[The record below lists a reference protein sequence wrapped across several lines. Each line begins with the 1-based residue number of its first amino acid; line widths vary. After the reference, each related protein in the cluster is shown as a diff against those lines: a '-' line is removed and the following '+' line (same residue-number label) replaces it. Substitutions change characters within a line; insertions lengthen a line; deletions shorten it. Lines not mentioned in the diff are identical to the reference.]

1 MEKFEEKVSEQWI
14 CDLKEELDQ
23 YYSTFDPCTE
33 MLLEGLG
40 EADSKRLQ
48 ESSYMRKAGM
58 HTYLSE
64 ACPIH
69 LFRNLPFYF
78 EMSSGRGRFTWG
90 GLQSP
95 VGNYFQN
102 LTAEEWLKPYAEEV
116 AQEKAAGYFW
126 GWRPVGADHHCPDY
140 ERILHIGITGI
151 IKEAKEALAICED
164 SHKKEFY
171 RSVIKSN
178 EALIHLAERFAKEAE
193 KSAENSNDPKEK
205 EHFQR
210 IAKAASHAP
219 AYPAESFYEALC
231 SILFYRECVS
241 SMEGIGISTFGNLD
255 LTLAPFYAKDMAE
268 GRITKEEAE
277 YLIGCLLLYTNTRFA
292 SDGESFHETS
302 TTIEIGGCDRDGK
315 VIYNEL
321 TCMILETAVRVRS
334 INTKINCRI
343 SKSHPTEFLEKI
355 AQVQLAKLPCVMMH
369 NDDVLIPAKVKQGL
383 DIEDARIYLGCGC
396 HEILSAGTE
405 VCTRADSWIS
415 MPRLLL
421 KTVELGEDCTEYQ
434 QFYDLFLRN
443 VRAYHDHIA
452 ARKNKYE
459 AKWAEL
465 DPLPLFSSSYASSL
479 EKGLDVTEGG
489 AKYNHTSLSMLGT
502 ATLIDSLYV
511 IRKLIFEEKAYT
523 LAQFRD
529 ILTRDFAGEE
539 VLRQRILNQ
548 LPKHGTNH
556 EEVDVFAAKVLE
568 DLSQVSGQD
577 NARKGKYLPAFYPH
591 DIYRPLGAVTGATP
605 DGRLKGQPL
614 SRGISPS
621 EFIETDSPLDI
632 IHSLKA
638 IDFTAYAESFCAEIH
653 LPDMPDTKESMV
665 RLIAIIKAFLE
676 AEGSSMQFNLVDR
689 EQLLEARKHPE
700 LHKNLL
706 VRVCGYSAVY
716 VSLAEET
723 QEEILQRAIR

>member
-1 MEKFEEKVSEQWI
+1 MFGEKVSEQWI
-14 CDLKEELDQ
+14 FDLKEELDQ
-23 YYSTFDPCTE
+23 YYNTFDPCTE
-33 MLLEGLG
+33 LLLEGLQ
-40 EADSKRLQ
+40 EADAKLLQ

-64 ACPIH
+64 NCPVH

-95 VGNYFQN
+95 VGNYFQT
-102 LTAEEWLKPYAEEV
+102 LTADEWLKPYVEEV
-116 AQEKAAGYFW
+116 AGEKADGYFW

-140 ERILHIGITGI
+140 ERILHIGLIGI
-151 IKEAKEALAICED
+151 IKEAKAALESCED
-164 SHKKEFY
+164 SHKKDFY

-193 KSAENSNDPKEK
+193 KLAEKNSDSGEK
-205 EHFQR
+205 AHFQR
-210 IAKAASHAP
+210 IARAASHAP
-219 AYPAESFYEALC
+219 AYPAETFYEAMC

-255 LTLAPFYAKDMAE
+255 LTLASFYQKDIAE
-268 GRITKEEAE
+268 GRMTKEEAE

-292 SDGESFHETS
+292 SDSTEAFHETS
-302 TTIEIGGCDRDGK
+302 TTIEIGGCDRDGRI
-315 VIYNEL
+315 IYNEL
-321 TCMILETAVRVRS
+321 TSMILEMTVRVRS
-334 INTKINCRI
+334 VNTKINCRI
-343 SKSHPTEFLEKI
+343 SKAHPTEFLEKI
-355 AQVQLAKLPCVMMH
+355 AQVQLSKLPCVMMH

-405 VCTRADSWIS
+405 MCTRADSWIS
-415 MPRLLL
+415 LPRLLL
-421 KTVELGEDCTEYQ
+421 KTVELGETCTEYQ
-434 QFYDLFLRN
+434 QFYKMFLKN
-443 VRAYHDHIA
+443 VRAYHDHVA

-459 AKWAEL
+459 AKWAQL
-465 DPLPLFSSSYASSL
+465 DPLPLFSSSYAASL

-489 AKYNHTSLSMLGT
+489 AKYNNTSLSMLGT

-511 IRKLIFEEKAYT
+511 IKKLIFEEKVYT
-523 LAQFRD
+523 LSQFRD
-529 ILTRDFAGEE
+529 ILDRNFAGEE
-539 VLRQRILNQ
+539 VLRQKILNQ

-556 EEVDVFAAKVLE
+556 GEMDAFAADILE
-568 DLSQVSGQD
+568 DLSKVAGQE

-632 IHSLKA
+632 IHSLKS
-638 IDFTAYAESFCAEIH
+638 IDFTAYAESFCAEIN
-653 LPDMPDTKESMV
+653 LPDMPDTKESKG
-665 RLIAIIKAFLE
+665 RLVAIIKAFLE

-723 QEEILQRAIR
+723 QDEILQRAVR